1 MCVCAAVVLSPK
13 QIRSVLLG
21 PPRQGLHHLSIDPHQ
36 TVVFHPHLISES
48 HCVGRQAISI
58 VSSSAVPADEV
69 VVVALITLPAIRTH
83 MRFVGAAAETVVVR
97 VFCTKAQIGL
107 VIVAAA
113 AAQSHYYCA
122 WC

>member
-1 MCVCAAVVLSPK
+1 MCVQLLSSHQSK
-13 QIRSVLLG
+13 SALSSSVLLG
-21 PPRQGLHHLSIDPHQ
+21 KVSITFSIDPHQ
-36 TVVFHPHLISES
+36 MVVFHPHLISES